1 MSLYQCDGCQDA
13 IPAQKARVHCQ
24 SCPGSSYDLC
34 ASCFI
39 TGVTS
44 QNHVPGHSMV
54 TYRTSGFGH
63 VARTPQPP
71 PNLLPLVQRQ
81 TTQSPTHPDTRGSAT
96 QPGAAWRP
104 FFEAGT
110 WTPTVDYVALVQNIF
125 GHLDSSG
132 AGYIPPEAYSSFLE
146 LLGVAGSQNTCK
158 QRLSLGPRWHCAAKS
173 SPDHLARGLYL
184 SD

>member
-24 SCPGSSYDLC
+24 SCPGYYDLC

-44 QNHVPGHSMV
+44 QNHVPGHRMV
-54 TYRTSGFGH
+54 TYRTSGFGR
-63 VARTPQPP
+63 VPLTPQTP
-71 PNLLPLVQRQ
+71 PNLLPLVLQQ
-81 TTQSPTHPDTRGSAT
+81 TTQSAAQPDTRGGAT

-110 WTPTVDYVALVQNIF
+110 WTPTVDYIALVQNIF
-125 GHLDSSG
+125 GHLDSG
-132 AGYIPPEAYSSFLE
+132 GTGYITPEAYTSLLE
-146 LLGVAGSQNTCK
+146 LLGVSGSQNTCK
-158 QRLSLGPRWHCAAKS
+158 QQRVRLL
-173 SPDHLARGLYL
+173 
-184 SD
+184 